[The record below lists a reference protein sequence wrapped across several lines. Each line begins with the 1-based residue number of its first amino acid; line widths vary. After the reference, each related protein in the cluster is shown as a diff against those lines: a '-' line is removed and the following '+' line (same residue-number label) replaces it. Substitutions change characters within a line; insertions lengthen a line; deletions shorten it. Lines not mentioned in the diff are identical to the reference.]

1 MSSRP
6 SVPPPLARPIAIIGE
21 TAVNVTPCSSG
32 SRTPTFQNPTDWMIE
47 AMPQVNRSALM
58 RWISCSVVS
67 PIEPASRIGTI
78 TAPA

>member
-1 MSSRP
+1 
-6 SVPPPLARPIAIIGE
+6 VPPPAASPMAIIGD
-21 TAVNVTPCSSG
+21 TAVKVTPCSSG

-47 AMPQVNRSALM
+47 AMPQVNRSALI

-67 PIEPASRIGTI
+67 PMELASRIGTI

>member
-1 MSSRP
+1 M
-6 SVPPPLARPIAIIGE
+6 AIIGE

-47 AMPQVNRSALM
+47 AMPQVNRSALI
-58 RWISCSVVS
+58 RWISSRSDS
-67 PIEPASRIGTI
+67 PMAPASRIGTM